1 MHRKIKEV
9 TEKFRKRHI
18 GKLVNSDQHVIISI
32 EEKKRTWK
40 EYLNQLFEDQERRE
54 PTEVQAT
61 SGPYIMKE
69 EVESAMK
76 LMKDGKGAGPD
87 NIQIEIIK
95 LIEEEGIKKLTR
107 LFNDIYNTGI
117 IPREWRKSE
126 FITLP
131 KKPGAKNCEDYR
143 TISLMSHL
151 LKLFLKIIH
160 RRIYNICE
168 GHISPNQFGF
178 INAVGTREALFSVQ
192 VLFQRSRDVNCDIY
206 VCLIDHK
213 KHLIEYNTTK

>member
-18 GKLVNSDQHVIISI
+18 GKLVNSDRHVIISI

-131 KKPGAKNCEDYR
+131 KKPGAK
-143 TISLMSHL
+143 
-151 LKLFLKIIH
+151 KL
-160 RRIYNICE
+160 
-168 GHISPNQFGF
+168 
-178 INAVGTREALFSVQ
+178 
-192 VLFQRSRDVNCDIY
+192 
-206 VCLIDHK
+206 
-213 KHLIEYNTTK
+213 